1 MADTGLLYCQNE
13 FDKERYEELSELSQ
27 QLMSAILSTPID
39 VITNSFSPVKDY
51 PTPMVDVRGFILN
64 TQNEILLVQEKSDM
78 RWSIPGGWADI
89 GLSPTENVLKEIHEE
104 SGLLAEVVRLL
115 AVYDK
120 KNHAHPPQTHYV
132 YKLIFHCKALTTHLN
147 VSHDINQASWF
158 PIHQLPPLST
168 DRILETQLHELYNLV
183 VNKSS
188 HVSCD

>member
-104 SGLLAEVVRLL
+104 SGLLAVV
-115 AVYDK
+115 
-120 KNHAHPPQTHYV
+120 
-132 YKLIFHCKALTTHLN
+132 
-147 VSHDINQASWF
+147 
-158 PIHQLPPLST
+158 
-168 DRILETQLHELYNLV
+168 
-183 VNKSS
+183 
-188 HVSCD
+188 